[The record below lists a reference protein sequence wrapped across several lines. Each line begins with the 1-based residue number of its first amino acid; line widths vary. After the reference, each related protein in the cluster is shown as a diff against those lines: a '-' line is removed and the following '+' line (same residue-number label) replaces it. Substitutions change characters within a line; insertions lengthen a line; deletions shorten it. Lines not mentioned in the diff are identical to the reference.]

1 MLHPDNTIKHFCLL
15 MLITAP
21 SRWSGIIFLTNMK
34 LPLTQANYMLQSKRA
49 MYGYV
54 EIRPLD
60 TFCPVINT
68 VMKKRG
74 DANTAFWL

>member
-1 MLHPDNTIKHFCLL
+1 
-15 MLITAP
+15 
-21 SRWSGIIFLTNMK
+21 MK

-68 VMKKRG
+68 VMKKEETQTLRAGCSKAEPNFFAPPQTPSRG
-74 DANTAFWL
+74 RETAKI